1 MAWVWNDVAIFDL
14 NTHSGQHRNVNSL
27 RLGTIQG
34 LYILIIIDDLKLEVK
49 EKYEIFNI

>member
-1 MAWVWNDVAIFDL
+1 MAWVWNDVATFDL

-34 LYILIIIDDLKLEVK
+34 LYILIINNLKLKVK